1 MFSSGAPRSALWL
14 TGGILATIL
23 GAVINQMFHAPTLA
37 VIVGVVFAIAFGT
50 GVERMVAA
58 LDRRPGPPG
67 SPFPSEVPVDEVRAG
82 DQPG

>member
-23 GAVINQMFHAPTLA
+23 GAVVNQMFHDPAIA
-37 VIVGVVFAIAFGT
+37 VIVGVVFAIAFGS

-58 LDRRPGPPG
+58 LDRRTRPPG
-67 SPFPSEVPVDEVRAG
+67 SPLPSEEPVNEVRAG
-82 DQPG
+82 DKPR